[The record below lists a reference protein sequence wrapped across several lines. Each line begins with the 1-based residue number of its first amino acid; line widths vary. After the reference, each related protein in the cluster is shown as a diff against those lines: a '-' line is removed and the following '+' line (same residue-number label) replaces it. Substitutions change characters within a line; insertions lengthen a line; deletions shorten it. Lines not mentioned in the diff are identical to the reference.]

1 MITPELEHALRSKY
15 MQELATVKKPGAVDT
30 CSPDEYE
37 WRIRE
42 IVRCKK
48 DIVYFAE
55 NYFRIVNLDKGL
67 HVIKLYDVQKE
78 FLRYLVENNKVVCC
92 SGRQQGKCV
101 FKDTKIKIRNKKTGE
116 IQEIEI
122 EKFYDLIKNRSK

>member
-67 HVIKLYDVQKE
+67 HVIKLYDV
-78 FLRYLVENNKVVCC
+78 
-92 SGRQQGKCV
+92 
-101 FKDTKIKIRNKKTGE
+101 
-116 IQEIEI
+116 
-122 EKFYDLIKNRSK
+122 